1 MRKSFEKNIT
11 GPHHTN
17 ANQTLRNF
25 FFPAHPVDLYFS
37 ITAPPSAPSK
47 ITMTSSYSVQN
58 FSRRVSFVE
67 ENFGE
72 FKKPKSFL
80 EVVGGLDALFSS
92 DDVNI
97 SLVKA
102 YLSSYD
108 VRKEDL
114 QDFVSFDDKKYT
126 RNLIWEGNG
135 KYNIMLA
142 CWDKKQSRY
151 VLFTWVVDGLGCKIL
166 NN

>member
-1 MRKSFEKNIT
+1 
-11 GPHHTN
+11 
-17 ANQTLRNF
+17 
-25 FFPAHPVDLYFS
+25 
-37 ITAPPSAPSK
+37 
-47 ITMTSSYSVQN
+47 MTSSYSVQN

-114 QDFVSFDDKKYT
+114 QDFVSFDDKK
-126 RNLIWEGNG
+126 
-135 KYNIMLA
+135 
-142 CWDKKQSRY
+142 
-151 VLFTWVVDGLGCKIL
+151 
-166 NN
+166 